1 MQTTSPKIV
10 LVPFLF
16 EIFIAKR
23 DYHAI
28 FFSFSIICFQVWKD
42 RNSFAILISM
52 NVICIEEKAFY
63 ALWDRMF
70 KYVRSQMEMD
80 TPDKWI
86 DKKEAKRLLRIKSDT
101 TLQKLRDEGQI
112 RYSQPERKHILYDRD
127 SINDYLE
134 AHVMEPFNNK

>member
-1 MQTTSPKIV
+1 
-10 LVPFLF
+10 
-16 EIFIAKR
+16 
-23 DYHAI
+23 
-28 FFSFSIICFQVWKD
+28 
-42 RNSFAILISM
+42 M

-80 TPDKWI
+80 TPDNWI

-112 RYSQPERKHILYDRD
+112 MYSQPERKLILYDRN

-134 AHVMEPFNNK
+134 AHAKEPFDAN